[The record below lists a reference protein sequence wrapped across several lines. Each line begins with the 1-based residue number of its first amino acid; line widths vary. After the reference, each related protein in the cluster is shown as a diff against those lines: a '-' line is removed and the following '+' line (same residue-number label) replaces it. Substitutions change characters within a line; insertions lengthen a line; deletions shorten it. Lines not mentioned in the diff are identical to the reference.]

1 MATPFLTLF
10 HRLYRTRYCIITAF
24 SLSLSACHYLQ
35 PGPLAKRPLE
45 ENKTQALLKKA
56 KQDSK
61 TFTTENAQT
70 TIKNTFSNAEIYRG
84 NGQVIA
90 NTIKPSAKSQRTGEG
105 KYVLNFENAELAEV
119 IRVILT
125 DTLNKN
131 YTLDPKVSGKV
142 SLRTVKALS
151 TEELLATL
159 EMVLQIN
166 NAVLVK
172 SGNAYLIHPATT
184 AVPANTETHLAGAAL
199 PAGFQVR
206 IIPLAYVS
214 AKEMLEVLK
223 PLVSPTS
230 LLKIDT
236 VRNLIMVTGTSEQL
250 ENIEQTVNM
259 FDVNMLKGLSFGLFP
274 LANVDA
280 ETVDKELS
288 QIFGYGEGGPRE
300 DLFKILPIER
310 LNAILVIT
318 PQANYLDQIKTWL
331 ARLDKSKTGVSG
343 SVHVYK
349 IQHIKAVD
357 LADILNDIFSQTGST
372 SSSTKSKKPSLAPG
386 LKSKTLSNKTE
397 ATPESD
403 TVSATHHSPRSSS
416 SAGFSG
422 IGEIHITPDEI
433 NNSLII
439 VASAADY
446 KIVHGVINEIDIMPL
461 QVHIDASILA
471 VNLGDN
477 LEFGLNWKFDDSLG
491 GNYTGVGI
499 LGSLA
504 LDSATSGFTYL
515 IRKSRDVQAMLK
527 ALAEQKDISV
537 LSSPSLMVLNN
548 QEARIQVGDQVPVRT
563 TQSTNTSSDSTNP
576 IQTSSIEM
584 RETGVMLKVT
594 PRVNA
599 SGVVIMEIEQSVDTP
614 SKTKTSAID
623 SPTILKRSINSS
635 VVVDSEETVVLG
647 GLISEE
653 VEDNRT
659 GIPWLM
665 DLPWVGE
672 FFSSTQ
678 RSKTRNE
685 LVVLITPRV
694 VNDQADARAVTRDYK
709 KQLTG
714 IYNELPAMKARKP

>member
-1 MATPFLTLF
+1 M
-10 HRLYRTRYCIITAF
+10 YRTRYCIITAF

-61 TFTTENAQT
+61 TFTTENAQA

-90 NTIKPSAKSQRTGEG
+90 NTIKPSTKSQRTGEG

-151 TEELLATL
+151 TEELLTTL

-274 LANVDA
+274 LANVDP

-288 QIFGYGEGGPRE
+288 QIFGYGEGGPTE

-349 IQHIKAVD
+349 VQHIKAVD
-357 LADILNDIFSQTGST
+357 LADILNDIFGQTGT
-372 SSSTKSKKPSLAPG
+372 SSASSKSTKPSLAPG
-386 LKSKTLSNKTE
+386 LKSKTLSNKTDT
-397 ATPESD
+397 TPEADNINAS
-403 TVSATHHSPRSSS
+403 HRSSRS
-416 SAGFSG
+416 SNSAGFPG

-433 NNSLII
+433 NNSLIV

-446 KIVHGVINEIDIMPL
+446 KTVHGVINEIDIMPL

-527 ALAEQKDISV
+527 ALSEQKDISV

-563 TQSTNTSSDSTNP
+563 AQSTNTSGDSTNP

-614 SKTKTSAID
+614 SKTKTSTID

-653 VEDNRT
+653 VEDSRT

-672 FFSSTQ
+672 LFSSTQ

-714 IYNELPAMKARKP
+714 IYNELPAMKARQP